1 MPGTIED
8 IRLRADGQYE
18 IKIFQIDTTHRD
30 LRGKTKH
37 QIVNFLVKHHK
48 TRIDET
54 ETINDELV
62 PNIINETHYYT
73 YVYNENEKKAH
84 WDNFL
89 PKSLLQGLDFTIV
102 RLSFV
107 LFACVEDKIFAVIG
121 GGGTMVI
128 KSFQNYRF
136 GLEFYE
142 YLTTLDEEIISL
154 TTRGISGTLTQSN
167 RIFKEGQRLSDVLNF
182 VNIPSSINLVLKD
195 EIKDTYF
202 DFLDFGNKNVQLEIA
217 SYFHIKHRISFA
229 ELHQLFLRINE
240 VMTTQTRRAL
250 TSFEEIKERDLTDI
264 EFVRILMIELREDM
278 LNRFSSTRGT
288 SPRKSD
294 IDFVHPSKL
303 KQFYE
308 CDRFEIKKKGQRK
321 DFITVSDRNE
331 IYKAGLE
338 LVYNELDLNATQQD
352 FNKIMWG
359 LRVNGFKGNS
369 KKRYVWANFW
379 HYVTCEL
386 QYENRPIFHIDSK
399 WYSVKDD
406 FRDSMN
412 RLCTQMINRH
422 HSRLDILFHPWISG
436 SEDAYNNQYRGED
449 GYWVFDKA
457 LGQNIELCDIMYEN
471 DNTIYFIHIKTG
483 FDAKIRD
490 LSNQVVISANRFI
503 ISRNSGDNSFVSD
516 VIDSYNRRVD
526 NVGYEITDKDA
537 FIQKFATGGKE
548 VVFVMAFKSD
558 IQSVPSIR
566 NNVERLESNIAKF
579 SLIQCVREMSTFNYP
594 IEIIEIRNS

>member
-1 MPGTIED
+1 MED
-8 IRLRADGQYE
+8 IRLRANGEYE

-30 LRGKTKH
+30 LKGLSKH
-37 QIVNFLVKHHK
+37 KIVNTLVKHHK
-48 TRIDET
+48 TRIVAT
-54 ETINDELV
+54 ETINDELLPKV
-62 PNIINETHYYT
+62 IDGVHYYT
-73 YVYNENEKKAH
+73 YVYNEKEKKAH

-89 PKSLLQGLDFTIV
+89 PPSLLENLDFTVV

-182 VNIPSSINLVLKD
+182 VNIPSSINLILKD

-202 DFLDFGNKNVQLEIA
+202 DFIDFGNKNVQLEIA
-217 SYFHIKHRISFA
+217 SYFHIKHSISFK
-229 ELHQLFLRINE
+229 ELHQLFQRMNE
-240 VMTTQTRRAL
+240 IMNTQTRRAL
-250 TSFEEIKERDLTDI
+250 TSFEEIKERGLTDD
-264 EFVRILMIELREDM
+264 EYVKTLMIELREDM
-278 LNRFSSTRGT
+278 LNRFSQTRGT
-288 SPRKSD
+288 NPRKSD

-321 DFITVSDRNE
+321 DFTIVSDRNK
-331 IYKAGLE
+331 IYKAGLK
-338 LVYNELDLNATQQD
+338 LVFNELGLNATQQD

-359 LRVNGFKGNS
+359 LRVEGFKGNS

-412 RLCTQMINRH
+412 RLCSQMINRH
-422 HSRLDILFHPWISG
+422 HSRLDILFHPWKGG
-436 SEDAYNNQYRGED
+436 SEDAYNSKYRDEG
-449 GYWVFDKA
+449 GYLVFDKA

-471 DNTIYFIHIKTG
+471 DETIYFIHIKTG

-490 LSNQVVISANRFI
+490 LSNQVVISANRFM
-503 ISRNSGDNSFVSD
+503 ISRNSGDNSFVGD
-516 VIDSYNRRVD
+516 VVDSYNRRVD
-526 NVGYEITDKDA
+526 NVGYEIRDKDA
-537 FIQKFATGGKE
+537 FLQKFATGGKE
-548 VVFVMAFKSD
+548 IVFVMAFKSD
-558 IQSVPSIR
+558 TQRVPVIR
-566 NNVERLESNIAKF
+566 NNVEKLESNIAKF

-594 IEIIEIRNS
+594 IEIIEIRNT

>member
-1 MPGTIED
+1 MED
-8 IRLRADGQYE
+8 IRLRANGQYE

-30 LRGKTKH
+30 LIGKTKH
-37 QIVNFLVKHHK
+37 QIVNTLVKHHK
-48 TRIDET
+48 TRIEET
-54 ETINDELV
+54 EVVNDELV
-62 PNIINETHYYT
+62 PNVIDGVHYYT
-73 YVYNENEKKAH
+73 YVYNEKEKKAH

-89 PKSLLQGLDFTIV
+89 PPSLLEGLDFTVV

-182 VNIPSSINLVLKD
+182 VNIPSSINLILND

-202 DFLDFGNKNVQLEIA
+202 DFIDFGNKNVQLEIT
-217 SYFHIKHRISFA
+217 SYFHIKHSISFK

-240 VMTTQTRRAL
+240 IMTTQKRRAL
-250 TSFEEIKERDLTDI
+250 TSFEEIKERGLTDD
-264 EFVRILMIELREDM
+264 EFVKILMIELREDM
-278 LNRFSSTRGT
+278 LNRFSVARGT

-321 DFITVSDRNE
+321 DFTIVNDRNK

-338 LVYNELDLNATQQD
+338 FVFNQLDLNATQQD
-352 FNKIMWG
+352 FNKIMWR
-359 LRVNGFKGNS
+359 LRVDGFKGNS

-412 RLCTQMINRH
+412 RLCSQMINRH
-422 HSRLDILFHPWISG
+422 HSKLDILFYPWIGG
-436 SEDAYNNQYRGED
+436 SEDSYNSKYRDEN
-449 GYWVFDKA
+449 GYLVFDKA
-457 LGQNIELCDIMYEN
+457 LGQNIELCDIMFEN
-471 DNTIYFIHIKTG
+471 DDTIYFIHIKTG

-490 LSNQVVISANRFI
+490 LSNQVVISANRFM
-503 ISRNSGDNSFVSD
+503 ISRNSGDNSFVND
-516 VIDSYNRRVD
+516 VVDSYNSRAD
-526 NVGYEITDKDA
+526 NNGYEITDKDA
-537 FIQKFATGGKE
+537 FLQKFATGGKE
-548 VVFVMAFKSD
+548 IVFVMAFKSD
-558 IQSVPSIR
+558 TQRVPVIR
-566 NNVERLESNIAKF
+566 NNLDKLESNIAKF

-594 IEIIEIRNS
+594 IEIIEIKNS

>member
-1 MPGTIED
+1 MGSNMED

-30 LRGKTKH
+30 LRGKRNH
-37 QIVNFLVKHHK
+37 QIVNILVKHHK
-48 TRIDET
+48 TRIEET
-54 ETINDELV
+54 ETINDELAPIV
-62 PNIINETHYYT
+62 IDGVHYYA
-73 YVYNENEKKAH
+73 YVYNEKEKKAH
-84 WDNFL
+84 WNNFL
-89 PKSLLQGLDFTIV
+89 PSSLLEGLDFTVV
-102 RLSFV
+102 RISFV

-128 KSFQNYRF
+128 KAFQNYRF

-202 DFLDFGNKNVQLEIA
+202 DFVDFGNKSVQLEIA
-217 SYFHIKHRISFA
+217 SYFHIKHSISFA
-229 ELHQLFLRINE
+229 ELHQLFLRMNE
-240 VMTTQTRRAL
+240 IMTTQIRRAL
-250 TSFEEIKERDLTDI
+250 TSFEEIKERGLTDN
-264 EFVRILMIELREDM
+264 EFVKILMIELREDM
-278 LNRFSSTRGT
+278 LNRFSQARGT
-288 SPRKSD
+288 NPRKSD
-294 IDFVHPSKL
+294 IDFVHPSKI

-321 DFITVSDRNE
+321 NFVIVNDRNE

-338 LVYNELDLNATQQD
+338 LVFNGLDLNATQQE

-359 LRVNGFKGNS
+359 LRVDCFKGSS

-399 WYSVKDD
+399 WYSVKDN

-412 RLCTQMINRH
+412 RLCNQMINRH
-422 HSRLDILFHPWISG
+422 HSKLDILFHPWIGG
-436 SEDAYNNQYRGED
+436 SEDAYNSQYRNEN
-449 GYWVFDKA
+449 GYLVFDKA

-471 DNTIYFIHIKTG
+471 DETIYFIHIKTG

-490 LSNQVVISANRFI
+490 LSNQVVISANRFM
-503 ISRNSGDNSFVSD
+503 ISRNSGDNSFVND
-516 VIDSYNRRVD
+516 VIDNYNRRVD
-526 NVGYEITDKDA
+526 NIGYEIPDKEA
-537 FIQKFATGGKE
+537 FLQKFKTGGKE
-548 VVFVMAFKSD
+548 IVFVMAFKSD
-558 IQSVPSIR
+558 TQSVPVIK

>member
-1 MPGTIED
+1 MED

-30 LRGKTKH
+30 LNGKSKH
-37 QIVNFLVKHHK
+37 QIVNYLVKHHK
-48 TRIDET
+48 TRIEEVAT
-54 ETINDELV
+54 SNDELTAKV
-62 PNIINETHYYT
+62 IDGVHYYT
-73 YVYNENEKKAH
+73 YVYNEKEKQAH
-84 WDNFL
+84 WNEFL
-89 PKSLLQGLDFTIV
+89 PPTLLEGLDFTVV

-121 GGGTMVI
+121 GGGSMVI
-128 KSFQNYRF
+128 KAFQNHRF

-142 YLTTLDEEIISL
+142 YITTLDEEIISL
-154 TTRGISGTLTQSN
+154 TTRGISGTLTQNN
-167 RIFKEGQRLSDVLNF
+167 RVFKEGQRLSDILNF

-202 DFLDFGNKNVQLEIA
+202 DFIDFGNKNVQLEIA
-217 SYFHIKHRISFA
+217 SYFHIKHSISFA
-229 ELHQLFLRINE
+229 ELHQLFLRMYEI
-240 VMTTQTRRAL
+240 MTTQNKRNL
-250 TSFEEIKERDLTDI
+250 TSFEEIKERGLTDN
-264 EFVRILMIELREDM
+264 EFVKILMIELRDDM
-278 LNRFSSTRGT
+278 LNRFSRTRGR

-308 CDRFEIKKKGQRK
+308 CDRFEIKMKGQRK
-321 DFITVSDRNE
+321 DFVIVDDRNK
-331 IYKAGLE
+331 IYTAGLKLVFEQLE
-338 LVYNELDLNATQQD
+338 LNSSQQD

-359 LRVNGFKGNS
+359 LRVECFKGNS

-399 WYSVKDD
+399 WYLVKDN

-412 RLCTQMINRH
+412 SLCSQMINRH
-422 HSRLDILFHPWISG
+422 HSQQNILFYPWTG
-436 SEDAYNNQYRGED
+436 GTEDAYNSQYRDEE
-449 GYWVFDKA
+449 GYIVFDKA

-471 DNTIYFIHIKTG
+471 EDKIYFIHIKTG

-490 LSNQVVISANRFI
+490 LGNQIVISANRFM
-503 ISRNSGDNSFVSD
+503 ISRNSGDNSFVGE
-516 VIDSYNRRVD
+516 VIDNYNRRVD
-526 NVGYEITDKDA
+526 NVGYEITEKEE
-537 FIQKFATGGKE
+537 FLKKFATGGKDI
-548 VVFVMAFKSD
+548 VFVMAFKSD
-558 IQSVPSIR
+558 TQRVPVIR
-566 NNVERLESNIAKF
+566 NNVDKLESNIAKF

-594 IEIIEIRNS
+594 IEIIEISN

>member
-1 MPGTIED
+1 MED

-30 LRGKTKH
+30 LVGKSNH
-37 QIVNFLVKHHK
+37 QIINALVKHHK
-48 TRIDET
+48 TRIEDT
-54 ETINDELV
+54 ENIDIELIPKV
-62 PNIINETHYYT
+62 IDDVHYYT
-73 YVYNENEKKAH
+73 YVYNEKEKKAH

-89 PKSLLQGLDFTIV
+89 PEALLQGLDFTVV

-107 LFACVEDKIFAVIG
+107 LFSCVEDKIFAVIG

-202 DFLDFGNKNVQLEIA
+202 DFIDFGDKNVQVEIA
-217 SYFHIKHRISFA
+217 SYFHIKHSISFA
-229 ELHQLFLRINE
+229 ELHLLFKQMFSI
-240 VMTTQTRRAL
+240 MTTQTRRAL
-250 TSFEEIKERDLTDI
+250 TSFEEIKERGLTDD
-264 EFVRILMIELREDM
+264 EFVKILLIELREDM
-278 LNRFSSTRGT
+278 LNRFSPTRGD

-294 IDFVHPSKL
+294 IDFVHPSKI

-321 DFITVSDRNE
+321 DFVIVNDRNK

-338 LVYNELDLNATQQD
+338 YVFSQLDLNATQQD

-359 LRVNGFKGNS
+359 LRVDCFKGNS

-386 QYENRPIFHIDSK
+386 QYESKPIFHIDSK

-406 FRDSMN
+406 FKDSMN
-412 RLCTQMINRH
+412 RLCNQMINRH
-422 HSRLDILFHPWISG
+422 HSRFDILFHPWIGG
-436 SEDAYNNQYRGED
+436 SEDGYNSQYRDED
-449 GYWVFDKA
+449 GYLVLDKA

-471 DNTIYFIHIKTG
+471 EETIYFIHIKTG

-490 LSNQVVISANRFI
+490 LSNQVVISANRFM
-503 ISRNSGDNSFVSD
+503 ISRNSGDNSFVND
-516 VIDSYNRRVD
+516 VVDSYNSRGD
-526 NVGYEITDKDA
+526 NVGYEIANKDA
-537 FIQKFATGGKE
+537 FLNKFATGGKE
-548 VVFVMAFKSD
+548 IVFVMAFKSD
-558 IQSVPSIR
+558 TQRVPVIR
-566 NNVERLESNIAKF
+566 NNVERLDSNIAKF